1 MAGHSCSGIEWRR
14 LGSHTL
20 WGTGYEVKAA
30 RIRAGGR
37 EALLA
42 RLEPIGRDGDCIHL
56 AAIEPLAARLE
67 ELLRRDPA
75 AALEEAAKGTGL
87 VAAEGPLSRFAALG
101 FLSARGGRRLVLQ
114 YRPGRV
120 VVVMEPEAM
129 AALVAE
135 LRRRC
140 RGAPLLE
147 VAERAAREAR
157 GLLGCCDGVTGV
169 LYIIA

>member
-1 MAGHSCSGIEWRR
+1 MAGHACSGLEWRK
-14 LGSHTL
+14 LGSHSL
-20 WGTGYEVKAA
+20 WGTGYEVRAA
-30 RIRAGGR
+30 RLPAGNTA
-37 EALLA
+37 ALLA
-42 RLEPIGRDGDCIHL
+42 RLEPISGSGDCIHL
-56 AAIEPLAARLE
+56 AAVEPLAKRLE
-67 ELLRRDPA
+67 ERLRRDPL
-75 AALEEAAKGTGL
+75 AALEEAARGEGL

-120 VVVMEPEAM
+120 VVVMDPEAM

-135 LRRRC
+135 LKRRC

-147 VAERAAREAR
+147 VAERAAREAM